1 VKYAQIGDELRIE
14 RTLTGMKGTLPAS
27 RRMEVVEFL
36 RRIGSDESKLIAIK
50 GAPHSI
56 ALID

>member
-1 VKYAQIGDELRIE
+1 
-14 RTLTGMKGTLPAS
+14 
-27 RRMEVVEFL
+27 MEVVEFL